1 MMKPKTDFEQTI
13 LQLARDLQNDSH
25 NVKNFAE
32 LELRIFKATQDLGR
46 VAIQELSGEV
56 MEKAIPV
63 QKKLVRVVKPP
74 RN

>member
-1 MMKPKTDFEQTI
+1 MKPKTDFEQTV
-13 LQLARDLQNDSH
+13 LQLARDLQTDSH

-56 MEKAIPV
+56 MEKAVPIK
-63 QKKLVRVVKPP
+63 KKLIQPVKPP

>member
-1 MMKPKTDFEQTI
+1 MKPKTDFEQAI

-25 NVKNFAE
+25 AVKNFAE

-56 MEKAIPV
+56 IEKAVPI
-63 QKKLVRVVKPP
+63 QKKPVRLVKPLK
-74 RN
+74 N

>member
-1 MMKPKTDFEQTI
+1 MKPKTDFEQTI

-32 LELRIFKATQDLGR
+32 LELRIFKATQDLGQ
-46 VAIQELSGEV
+46 VAMQELSGEV

>member
-1 MMKPKTDFEQTI
+1 MKPKTNFEQTI

-32 LELRIFKATQDLGR
+32 LELRIFKATQDLGQ
-46 VAIQELSGEV
+46 VAMQELSGEV

>member
-1 MMKPKTDFEQTI
+1 MKPKTDFEQTI
-13 LQLARDLQNDSH
+13 LQLARDLQTDSH

-63 QKKLVRVVKPP
+63 QKKLVRPVKLPK
-74 RN
+74 N

>member
-1 MMKPKTDFEQTI
+1 MKPKTDFEQAI

-25 NVKNFAE
+25 DVKNFAE

-56 MEKAIPV
+56 IEKAVPI
-63 QKKLVRVVKPP
+63 QKKTVRLVKPLK
-74 RN
+74 N